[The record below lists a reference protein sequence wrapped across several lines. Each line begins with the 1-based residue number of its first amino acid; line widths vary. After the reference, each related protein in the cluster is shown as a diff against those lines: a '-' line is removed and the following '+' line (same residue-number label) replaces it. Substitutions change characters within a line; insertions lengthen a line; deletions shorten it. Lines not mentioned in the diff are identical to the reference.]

1 MSSQHTE
8 FDYWATCTSFP
19 KFGSVR
25 LRRLHDH
32 FGSMEL
38 LWNASHSQ
46 LQAARISDGLVN
58 EFIEHRKIVD
68 ISRASDVLRKQ
79 DIRLVRFFD
88 DEFPELLSHIFDPP
102 AVLFVRGF
110 LNPKMEMPIAVVGSR
125 KMTHYGEQIIDTII
139 PSLVKSN
146 CSIISG
152 LALGA
157 DGRAHEQ
164 TLKSS
169 GYTVA
174 VLGSG
179 NDDAHLYPR
188 QHAQLARRII
198 DSGGAVISEF
208 PPHTP
213 PLKHHFPLRNRII
226 SGLSRGTFVVEA
238 AEKSGSLITARVA
251 LEQNREVFASPGSVF
266 SHTSIGCNQ
275 LIAMGA
281 HCVTSAKN
289 ILDVFQIDTEEQTSI
304 SYTPNSPDEA
314 VILSVLSHEAM
325 HIDDCIVKAELPAA
339 RVMTLLTMLETKRI
353 VKQIS
358 GMRYVKIS
366 NS

>member
-1 MSSQHTE
+1 
-8 FDYWATCTSFP
+8 
-19 KFGSVR
+19 
-25 LRRLHDH
+25 
-32 FGSMEL
+32 MERA
-38 LWNASHSQ
+38 WGASHSE
-46 LQAARISDGLVN
+46 LQNARITDGLVN
-58 EFIEHRKIVD
+58 EFIEHRKRFD
-68 ISRASDVLRKQ
+68 ISKFSSLLSKQ
-79 DIRLVRFFD
+79 DIRLVCFFD
-88 DEFPELLSHIFDPP
+88 DDFPELLSHIFDPP

-110 LNPKMEMPIAVVGSR
+110 LNPSIDMPIAVVGSR
-125 KMTHYGEQIIDTII
+125 KMSHYGEQIIDTIM
-139 PSLVKSN
+139 PSLVKSG

-152 LALGA
+152 LALGV

-164 TLKSS
+164 TLQSD

-179 NDDAHLYPR
+179 NDDAHVYPR
-188 QHAQLARRII
+188 QHAQLAKRII
-198 DSGGAVISEF
+198 ESGGAVISEF

-266 SHTSIGCNQ
+266 SQTSKGCNT

-281 HCVTSAKN
+281 HCVTSSED
-289 ILDVFQIDTEEQTSI
+289 ILNVFQIESDEQTRVD
-304 SYTPNSPDEA
+304 YEPTSPEEA
-314 VILSVLSHEAM
+314 LILSLLSHEAL
-325 HIDDCIVKAELPAA
+325 HIDDCIVKADLPAA

-358 GMRYVKIS
+358 GMRYVRIS
-366 NS
+366 FHL